1 MMRSFKWKRWSGA
14 SDSIDGVTDVEFG
27 AAHVV
32 FLNKGRIVRAV
43 RVENVQDLVEQVPDE
58 R

>member
-1 MMRSFKWKRWSGA
+1 MRSFTWKRWSGVA
-14 SDSIDGVTDVEFG
+14 DSIDRVDEVQFG

-43 RVENVQDLVEQVPDE
+43 RVENVNELVEVGS
-58 R
+58 